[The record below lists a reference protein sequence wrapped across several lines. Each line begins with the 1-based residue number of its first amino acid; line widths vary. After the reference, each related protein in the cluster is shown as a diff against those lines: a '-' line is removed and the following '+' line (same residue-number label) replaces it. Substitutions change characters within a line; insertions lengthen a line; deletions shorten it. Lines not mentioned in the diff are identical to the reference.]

1 MRRIMSDLSFKGI
14 RKAYQSAV
22 IPDAAIA
29 AMVRDPISWRRSQLR
44 HAIQQDLHDFDRLF
58 DEVLFQVHHALV
70 FRFVAAVVAKR
81 ENSPLR
87 GSETGRMLE
96 ALEYEVTVLRPVP
109 MPTQCRR
116 GQGVRRAV
124 HETEATL
131 DRELRI
137 P

>member
-70 FRFVAAVVAKR
+70 FRFVAAVVVKP
-81 ENSPLR
+81 EKSPHPA
-87 GSETGRMLE
+87 SETPPLIM
-96 ALEYEVTVLRPVP
+96 ALE
-109 MPTQCRR
+109 
-116 GQGVRRAV
+116 
-124 HETEATL
+124 
-131 DRELRI
+131 
-137 P
+137 